1 LKDKNKYYWANDK
14 EEDLGKR
21 SKKAREKILL
31 AKEKEL
37 IKEKEKSRE
46 SKRKKIIIIVISV
59 VIVIAIAAGI
69 VFGLFG
75 YRFDFSKTVATVDG
89 IAIKQSEID
98 TYMELLKNQDPTNFP
113 PDTDPSYRIYQVN
126 ILDSSI
132 QLRLLQKYAKAND
145 LTVTKKEIDDAY
157 QNIVKQ
163 YPSVSDFE
171 KNLAAEKITIAFLRS
186 ELENQLLINKV
197 MAKVFADIT
206 ISDAEMQKYYEDNK
220 NSLFNVPEQIRV
232 SHILIIFNIPSGGTI
247 TDQIK
252 TEALKKI
259 TEVNQKLKSGQ
270 DFAELAKANS
280 DDTTS
285 AVNGGDIGY
294 ISKGQTVPEFENVAF
309 SLKVGEVSG
318 IVETS
323 YGYHIIKVT
332 DHKDPYIK
340 TYDEVKDTIKS
351 NIQSEKQKK
360 IWGDFIKSLVANAN
374 IAYLTDLKG
383 TLGPQGVPI
392 TTTTS
397 TTAPATTT
405 TETTDQSTET
415 N

>member
-1 LKDKNKYYWANDK
+1 MKDKDKYYRGNDK
-14 EEDLGKR
+14 EEDLSKR
-21 SKKAREKILL
+21 SKKARDKIQL

-37 IKEKEKSRE
+37 IKSKE
-46 SKRKKIIIIVISV
+46 SKRKKIIIIVISTIV
-59 VIVIAIAAGI
+59 VIVIAAGI

-75 YRFDFSKTVATVDG
+75 YRFDFSKTVAIIDG

-98 TYMELLKNQDPTNFP
+98 TYMELLKNQSPTNFP
-113 PDTDPSYRIYQVN
+113 PDSDPAYRIYQIS
-126 ILDSSI
+126 ILDSFTH
-132 QLRLLQKYAKAND
+132 LRLLQNYAKANGF
-145 LTVTKKEIDDAY
+145 TVTKKEIDDAY

-163 YPSVSDFE
+163 YPSASDFE
-171 KNLAAEKITIAFLRS
+171 KDMAAKKITAAILKN
-186 ELENQLLINKV
+186 ELENQILINKV
-197 MAKVFADIT
+197 MAKVVTDIT
-206 ISDAEMQKYYEDNK
+206 ISDAEMQKYYDDNK
-220 NSLFNVPEQIRV
+220 NTLFNVPEQIRV
-232 SHILIIFNIPSGGTI
+232 SHILIIFNIPSGGTL

-259 TEVNQKLKSGQ
+259 TEINQKLKDGQ
-270 DFAELAKANS
+270 DFAALAKANS
-280 DDTTS
+280 EDTTS

-294 ISKGQTVPEFENVAF
+294 VSKGMTVPEFENVAF
-309 SLKVGEVSG
+309 SLKVGEVSE

-332 DHKDPYIK
+332 EHKDPYIM

-351 NIQSEKQKK
+351 NIQSDKQKK
-360 IWGDFIKSLVANAN
+360 IWEDFINSLVAKAN

-397 TTAPATTT
+397 TTEPAATT
-405 TETTDQSTET
+405 TETTDQ

>member
-1 LKDKNKYYWANDK
+1 MKDENKYYWGNDK
-14 EEDLGKR
+14 EEDLSKR
-21 SKKAREKILL
+21 SKKARDKIQL

-46 SKRKKIIIIVISV
+46 SKRKKIIIIVISAV
-59 VIVIAIAAGI
+59 VVIAIAAGI
-69 VFGLFG
+69 VFGFLG

-98 TYMELLKNQDPTNFP
+98 TYVEFLKSTDPTNFP
-113 PDTDPSYRIYQVN
+113 AESDPDYKIYQIT
-126 ILDSSI
+126 ILDTSI
-132 QLRLLQKYAKAND
+132 QLRLLQKYAKTND

-171 KNLAAEKITIAFLRS
+171 KNLAAEKITTAFLRS

-197 MAKVFADIT
+197 LAKVVANIT

-220 NSLFNVPEQIRV
+220 NSLFSVPEQIRV

-252 TEALKKI
+252 TEALEKI
-259 TEVNQKLKSGQ
+259 TEVNQKLNNGQ
-270 DFAELAKANS
+270 DFAVLAKANS
-280 DDTTS
+280 EDTTS

-318 IVETS
+318 IVETG

-351 NIQSEKQKK
+351 NIQSDKQKK
-360 IWGDFIKSLVANAN
+360 IWGDFINSLVANAN

-397 TTAPATTT
+397 TTESTTT
-405 TETTDQSTET
+405 TTGNTGQD
-415 N
+415 